1 MISET
6 GEKTTGMNIGNC
18 KL

>member
-6 GEKTTGMNIGNC
+6 GEKTTGMNIGNG